1 METGASPGVR
11 LARSKFAGDSGSSA
25 SMLIVLQFVRD
36 IAVLEI
42 PYPCTF
48 YFSLLLS
55 FSSTLNS
62 FLFEPFFFFAHRR
75 RFVSWTQLIKLTSRP
90 FFLL

>member
-1 METGASPGVR
+1 
-11 LARSKFAGDSGSSA
+11 
-25 SMLIVLQFVRD
+25 MLIVLQFVRD

-62 FLFEPFFFFAHRR
+62 FLFEPFFLLCPQAPF
-75 RFVSWTQLIKLTSRP
+75 RFVDPADQAYKPS
-90 FFLL
+90 LLSPVDVCALVCDGQIPRALNG